1 MQRKPE
7 IFDLK
12 DTEFELER
20 PRATLV
26 EIAADKLRELILLEK
41 LPAGAHISGREVASA
56 LGISRTPLT
65 KALTILEQDGLIEYS
80 VTRRP
85 QVANPPLEEITQ
97 NLVVMGA
104 LEGLAG
110 ELACANASEDDIA
123 RVASFQTRMEEGDG
137 SLPPLESFRLDMKIH
152 ETIVQASGNQPLIDT
167 HGKYNA
173 RLWRARFLSS
183 QRGLGRN
190 QTFAE
195 HRAIV
200 EALTRRD
207 AKATAAAMRAHLA
220 STVKNIINVLEE
232 RA

>member
-41 LPAGAHISGREVASA
+41 LPAGAHISEREVASA

-110 ELACANASEDDIA
+110 ELACANASEDDIT

>member
-41 LPAGAHISGREVASA
+41 LPAGAHISEREVASA

-104 LEGLAG
+104 LEALAG
-110 ELACANASEDDIA
+110 ELACANASDDDIA
-123 RVASFQTRMEEGDG
+123 RVRDFQSRMEEGDG
-137 SLPPLESFRLDMKIH
+137 TLPPLESFRLDMKIH
-152 ETIVQASGNQPLIDT
+152 ETIVRASGNQPLIDT

-200 EALTRRD
+200 EALAQRD
-207 AKATAAAMRAHLA
+207 AKATAAALRAHLA
-220 STVKNIINVLEE
+220 STVKNINNVLNE

>member
-1 MQRKPE
+1 
-7 IFDLK
+7 
-12 DTEFELER
+12 
-20 PRATLV
+20 
-26 EIAADKLRELILLEK
+26 
-41 LPAGAHISGREVASA
+41 
-56 LGISRTPLT
+56 
-65 KALTILEQDGLIEYS
+65 
-80 VTRRP
+80 
-85 QVANPPLEEITQ
+85 
-97 NLVVMGA
+97 
-104 LEGLAG
+104 
-110 ELACANASEDDIA
+110 
-123 RVASFQTRMEEGDG
+123 
-137 SLPPLESFRLDMKIH
+137 MKIH